1 MDSVLNPA
9 VFANIKDMLM
19 QQFNKTKTEAD
30 CMVND
35 IAEKKIV
42 ERFYTSNLISD
53 KDLLRKKLEPFLPVA
68 EKICDVTGLVKQD
81 SIGAEWIAVIIAGV
95 VIIGVVVGLIIRARK
110 NSR

>member
-1 MDSVLNPA
+1 MDSAINPA
-9 VFANIKDMLM
+9 VFANIKEMLM

-30 CMVND
+30 CMVNEF
-35 IAEKKIV
+35 AEKKIV
-42 ERFYTSNLISD
+42 EGFASFNLTTD
-53 KDLLRKKLEPFLPVA
+53 KDFLRRKLEPYLPA
-68 EKICDVTGLVKQD
+68 AQKICDVTTLVKQD